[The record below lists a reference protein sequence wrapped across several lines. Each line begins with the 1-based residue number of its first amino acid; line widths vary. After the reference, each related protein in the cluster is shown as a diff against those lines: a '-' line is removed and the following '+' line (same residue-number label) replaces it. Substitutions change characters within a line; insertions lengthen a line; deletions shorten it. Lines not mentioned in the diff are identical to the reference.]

1 MLKEILVY
9 NPHRS
14 LKKENTVKL
23 MKKINSMFSNYLW
36 FKYNFNAKSVIDK
49 NNLSKIT
56 FKILLNSIKNM
67 FSWYS
72 NANIESR
79 FHLPAGNVRSNVM
92 LDIILLKYIAGR
104 RSPPL
109 FFLLSTP
116 LRIMIATNEWSRYP
130 EKVRPS
136 GEISVKSNL
145 IIGDHAQEWGV
156 LHLLPLKLSTH

>member
-9 NPHRS
+9 NHYRS
-14 LKKENTVKL
+14 LKKENTLKL
-23 MKKINSMFSNYLW
+23 MKKMNSMFSNYLW
-36 FKYNFNAKSVIDK
+36 LKYNFNAKSVIDK

-67 FSWYS
+67 FGWYS
-72 NANIESR
+72 NANRESR

-92 LDIILLKYIAGR
+92 LDIIILKYILGR
-104 RSPPL
+104 RSP

-116 LRIMIATNEWSRYP
+116 LRIMIATNECRYP
-130 EKVRPS
+130 EKVRPC

-145 IIGDHAQEWGV
+145 IIGDHDQEWGV
-156 LHLLPLKLSTH
+156 LHFLPLKLSTHWR